1 MAFLVLLCIGM
12 RGSHRREGLVWI
24 LRMHGQAFFLLENL
38 KRNQVGNQLDRTVLA
53 LAIPPVR

>member
-12 RGSHRREGLVWI
+12 RRTHARESLVWI
-24 LRMHGQAFFLLENL
+24 VRLHGQAAFLLENL
-38 KRNQVGNQLDRTVLA
+38 ERNQVEGTVLA